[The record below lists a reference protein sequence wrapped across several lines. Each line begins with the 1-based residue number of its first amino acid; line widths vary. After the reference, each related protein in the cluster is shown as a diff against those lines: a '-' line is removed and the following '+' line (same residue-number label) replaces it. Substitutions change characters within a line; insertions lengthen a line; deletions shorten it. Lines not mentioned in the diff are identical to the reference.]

1 MEDNYHRVAKYI
13 ATNENE
19 EKDFY
24 KVISNGLFLPAGRT
38 MSNSGIGTNLT
49 LNNCFVCYQVPD
61 DLDGIFECVKLG
73 AKTHKAG
80 GGIGYDFSLIR
91 PTGSKTSNDAIAS
104 GPVSFMEV
112 FDTQTS
118 TILQGN
124 RRGANMGV
132 MNIYHPDI
140 EQFITAKTVE
150 GKFTHFNLSV
160 MVDDD
165 FMHAVQKK
173 EKIYLHYPVYTK
185 KGKILKDESKWTTK
199 IEVDAFNLWE
209 KIMKLAYDNG
219 EPGIFFYDNMNKDN
233 NLYYCE
239 NIVASNPCV
248 SGDTVILTKNG
259 YCRIDECVNEPTI
272 IWNGYEWSEV
282 TPKIT
287 GKNQKMIKFTFSDG
301 SELKTTYYHKFI
313 LKNNSRV
320 EAQNLIVGD
329 KLAKF
334 NYPIIE
340 GTVEDKNAYTKG
352 FYSGDGTYNKEKK
365 ASLIYL
371 YGRKKELSHL
381 FPNIGISTQEN
392 CQDRTEIIL
401 PEIYEKDFVPDNT
414 YSINSRLNWLAGLLD
429 SDGSVNGADGSLAIS
444 SINRNFLLDVKF
456 MLSTLGVASCL
467 GVLREAGKRML
478 PSADR
483 SIYKE
488 YDCKKCYRLSIRA
501 SMVKKLLELGLQ
513 CHRLQI
519 SCNPNRDAS
528 RFIQITN
535 IEYLEDIEPL
545 VYCFNEPKNHS
556 GIFNGIMTAQC
567 SEYLAGTVFDDNTQK
582 YGGAC
587 NLGSLLLHNFVYKP
601 FTKEAGID
609 SDKLN
614 ETIRIAVRM
623 LDNIIDINKFPDK
636 IYENYQKR
644 FRTIGLGVT
653 GLADML
659 AMLGIEYGSEE
670 ALEMTDVIMDTV
682 AVCAY
687 NASCDLAIEKGA
699 FPAYQDDFLKSGYLK
714 KQDKSWNLVKEK
726 IAKYGIRNARIL
738 SVAPTGTMSL
748 TFGNNCSSGIEP
760 IFSLEYERKIK
771 FGGQS
776 DDDIQVVKIQ
786 DCAYKKWLEIC
797 DKPECIVGKDVF
809 VTALELGVDKHIE
822 MLGAIA
828 KHIDMSVSKTIN
840 IPEEYSFEDT
850 KDVYLKCWKLGI
862 KGCTIFRPNPLRQ
875 GILIS
880 NNAKKKE
887 EKKPNTV
894 LGRGDIVVADDNVIG
909 LKRKLTSG
917 CGSIHVQAFFDP
929 VTGLL
934 QETYVS
940 KGSTGGCLS
949 NMNGLSRMISLAA
962 RAGVGLEDI
971 VDQLNSCGACPSY
984 ATRNATKHDTSPG
997 ACCPMAI
1004 GRALLEM
1011 SDEFR
1016 DWMENNENNE
1026 IRIPRVEHEKQKAK
1040 INKCP

>member
-1 MEDNYHRVAKYI
+1 
-13 ATNENE
+13 
-19 EKDFY
+19 
-24 KVISNGLFLPAGRT
+24 

-91 PTGSKTSNDAIAS
+91 PAGSKTSNDAIAS

-150 GKFTHFNLSV
+150 NKFTHFNLSV

-165 FMHAVQKK
+165 FIHAVQEKK
-173 EKIYLHYPVYTK
+173 KTYLHYPVYTK

-199 IEVDAFNLWE
+199 IEVDAFELWE

-219 EPGIFFYDNMNKDN
+219 EPGIFFYDNMNRDN

-239 NIVASNPCV
+239 NIVASNPC
-248 SGDTVILTKNG
+248 
-259 YCRIDECVNEPTI
+259 
-272 IWNGYEWSEV
+272 
-282 TPKIT
+282 
-287 GKNQKMIKFTFSDG
+287 
-301 SELKTTYYHKFI
+301 
-313 LKNNSRV
+313 
-320 EAQNLIVGD
+320 
-329 KLAKF
+329 
-334 NYPIIE
+334 
-340 GTVEDKNAYTKG
+340 
-352 FYSGDGTYNKEKK
+352 
-365 ASLIYL
+365 
-371 YGRKKELSHL
+371 
-381 FPNIGISTQEN
+381 
-392 CQDRTEIIL
+392 
-401 PEIYEKDFVPDNT
+401 
-414 YSINSRLNWLAGLLD
+414 
-429 SDGSVNGADGSLAIS
+429 
-444 SINRNFLLDVKF
+444 
-456 MLSTLGVASCL
+456 
-467 GVLREAGKRML
+467 
-478 PSADR
+478 
-483 SIYKE
+483 
-488 YDCKKCYRLSIRA
+488 
-501 SMVKKLLELGLQ
+501 
-513 CHRLQI
+513 
-519 SCNPNRDAS
+519 
-528 RFIQITN
+528 
-535 IEYLEDIEPL
+535 
-545 VYCFNEPKNHS
+545 
-556 GIFNGIMTAQC
+556 
-567 SEYLAGTVFDDNTQK
+567 SEYLAGTVFDDNSQS

-601 FTKEAGID
+601 FTAEAGID
-609 SDKLN
+609 IDKLN

-659 AMLGIEYGSEE
+659 AMLGIKYGSEE
-670 ALEMTDVIMDTV
+670 ALKMTDVVIDSI

-687 NASCDLAIEKGA
+687 NASCDLAKEKGA
-699 FPAYQDDFLKSGYLK
+699 FPAYKNDFLKSGYMK
-714 KQDKSWNLVKEK
+714 KQAKDWNLVKDK

-760 IFSLEYERKIK
+760 IFSLEYKRKVK

-776 DDDIQVVKIQ
+776 DDDIQLVKIQ
-786 DCAYKKWLEIC
+786 DYAYKKWLEIC
-797 DKPECIVGKDVF
+797 NKPECIVNKDTF
-809 VTALELGVDKHIE
+809 VTALELSVDKHIE
-822 MLGAIA
+822 MLGSIA

-840 IPEEYSFEDT
+840 IPEDYSFENT
-850 KDVYLKCWKLGI
+850 KDVYLKCWQLGI

-880 NNAKKKE
+880 HTKKSQEE
-887 EKKPNTV
+887 EKKSNTI
-894 LGRGDIVVADDNVIG
+894 LGRGDILVADDNVIG

-917 CGSIHVQAFFDP
+917 CGSLHVQAFFDP
-929 VTGLL
+929 NTGLL
-934 QETYVS
+934 QETYFS
-940 KGSTGGCLS
+940 KGSTGGC
-949 NMNGLSRMISLAA
+949 NNFMIGLSRMISLAS

-984 ATRNATKHDTSPG
+984 ATRHATKHDTSPG

-1016 DWMENNENNE
+1016 DWMENNESNE

-1040 INKCP
+1040 INKCPQCGEELVQEGGCIICKNCGWSKCD

>member
-1 MEDNYHRVAKYI
+1 
-13 ATNENE
+13 
-19 EKDFY
+19 
-24 KVISNGLFLPAGRT
+24 

-91 PTGSKTSNDAIAS
+91 PAGSKTSNDAIAS

-140 EQFITAKTVE
+140 EQFITAKTIE

-165 FMHAVQKK
+165 FMHAVQEKK
-173 EKIYLHYPVYTK
+173 KTYLHYPVYTK

-199 IEVDAFNLWE
+199 IEVDAFELWE

-219 EPGIFFYDNMNKDN
+219 EPGIFFYDNMNRDN

-239 NIVASNPCV
+239 NIVASNPC
-248 SGDTVILTKNG
+248 
-259 YCRIDECVNEPTI
+259 
-272 IWNGYEWSEV
+272 
-282 TPKIT
+282 
-287 GKNQKMIKFTFSDG
+287 
-301 SELKTTYYHKFI
+301 
-313 LKNNSRV
+313 
-320 EAQNLIVGD
+320 
-329 KLAKF
+329 
-334 NYPIIE
+334 
-340 GTVEDKNAYTKG
+340 
-352 FYSGDGTYNKEKK
+352 
-365 ASLIYL
+365 
-371 YGRKKELSHL
+371 
-381 FPNIGISTQEN
+381 
-392 CQDRTEIIL
+392 
-401 PEIYEKDFVPDNT
+401 
-414 YSINSRLNWLAGLLD
+414 
-429 SDGSVNGADGSLAIS
+429 
-444 SINRNFLLDVKF
+444 
-456 MLSTLGVASCL
+456 
-467 GVLREAGKRML
+467 
-478 PSADR
+478 
-483 SIYKE
+483 
-488 YDCKKCYRLSIRA
+488 
-501 SMVKKLLELGLQ
+501 
-513 CHRLQI
+513 
-519 SCNPNRDAS
+519 
-528 RFIQITN
+528 
-535 IEYLEDIEPL
+535 
-545 VYCFNEPKNHS
+545 
-556 GIFNGIMTAQC
+556 
-567 SEYLAGTVFDDNTQK
+567 SEYLAGTVFDDSSQM

-614 ETIRIAVRM
+614 KTIRIAVRM

-659 AMLGIEYGSEE
+659 AMLGIKYGSEE
-670 ALEMTDVIMDTV
+670 ALEMTNVIMNTV
-682 AVCAY
+682 ALCAY

-699 FPAYQDDFLKSGYLK
+699 FPAYKNDFLKSGYLK
-714 KQDKSWNLVKEK
+714 KQDENWKPVKEK
-726 IAKYGIRNARIL
+726 IAKHGIRNARIL

-786 DCAYKKWLEIC
+786 DYAYKKWLEIC
-797 DKPECIVGKDVF
+797 NKPECIVNKDTF
-809 VTALELGVDKHIE
+809 VTALELSVDKHIE
-822 MLGAIA
+822 MLGSIA

-840 IPEEYSFEDT
+840 IPEDYSFENT
-850 KDVYLKCWKLGI
+850 KDVYLKCWQLGI

-880 NNAKKKE
+880 HTKKSQE
-887 EKKPNTV
+887 EGKKSNTV
-894 LGRGDIVVADDNVIG
+894 LGRGDILVADDNVIG

-917 CGSIHVQAFFDP
+917 CGSLHVQAFFDP
-929 VTGLL
+929 NTGLL
-934 QETYVS
+934 QETYFS
-940 KGSTGGCLS
+940 KGSTGGC
-949 NMNGLSRMISLAA
+949 NNFMIGLSRMISLAS

-984 ATRNATKHDTSPG
+984 ATRHATKHDTSPG

-1016 DWMENNENNE
+1016 DWMENNESNE

-1040 INKCP
+1040 INKCPQCGEELIQEGGCIICKNCGWSKCD